1 MERDSLSE
9 RQKMKV
15 RILTAIGIAVFG
27 IPLLIFSDYVIYPIA
42 LGLLCAIAAFELM
55 RVFGVHKN
63 WFVSIPT
70 YVMTAL
76 LPIVYFLTV
85 PKNAPRE
92 EVYGYIVTLFLAVAV
107 YILYLAAVAVFSG
120 GRLPFS
126 TLALTFASVTY
137 ITFAFNALAM
147 LRYMPYGAYIYL
159 MVFIGAWTCDT
170 FAYFTGRLFGRHK
183 LAPTLS
189 PKKTVE
195 GSIGGMLFTVGGFAL
210 YGFIIECVDKNVEAN
225 YLALCL
231 IGLALS
237 VVSQIGDLFAS
248 LIKREYGVKDYS
260 RMLPGHGG
268 VMDRFDSILAVSIVL
283 LVLCYFFTPFTF
295 VF

>member
-1 MERDSLSE
+1 
-9 RQKMKV
+9 MKV

-76 LPIVYFLTV
+76 LPIVYFFTV

-92 EVYGYIVTLFLAVAV
+92 EVYGYIVPLFLAVAV

-120 GRLPFS
+120 GKLQFS
-126 TLALTFASVTY
+126 RHALTIASITY

-147 LRYMPYGAYIYL
+147 LRYMPFGSYIYL

-189 PKKTVE
+189 PKKTIE

-210 YGFIIECVDKNVEAN
+210 YGFIIESVTDNIVAN

>member
-1 MERDSLSE
+1 
-9 RQKMKV
+9 MKV

-27 IPLLIFSDYVIYPIA
+27 IPLLVFSEYIIYPIA
-42 LGLLCAIAAFELM
+42 VGLLCATSAFELM

-70 YVMTAL
+70 YLMCAL
-76 LPIVYFLTV
+76 VPFCVYLTDIRTSGDGAYS
-85 PKNAPRE
+85 KIYN
-92 EVYGYIVTLFLAVAV
+92 YIALMFTTVAV
-107 YILYLAAVAVFSG
+107 YILYLAAVSVFSG
-120 GRLPFS
+120 GKLLFS
-126 TLALTFASVTY
+126 KLAMTFASVTY
-137 ITFAFNALAM
+137 ILFAFTSLSL
-147 LRYMPYGAYIYL
+147 LRYMPHGAYIYL
-159 MVFIGAWTCDT
+159 MVFIGAWVCDS
-170 FAYFTGRLFGRHK
+170 FAYFTGRLFGKHK

-195 GSIGGMLFTVGGFAL
+195 GSVGGMLFTVGAFAL
-210 YGFIIECVDKNVEAN
+210 YGFIIECVDKNVEAD

-248 LIKREYGVKDYS
+248 LIKREFGVKDYS

-268 VMDRFDSILAVSIVL
+268 VMDRFDSILAVSTVL
-283 LVLCYFFTPFTF
+283 LILCFFFSPFTY
-295 VF
+295 VG

>member
-1 MERDSLSE
+1 
-9 RQKMKV
+9 MKV
-15 RILTAIGIAVFG
+15 RILTAIGIAIFG
-27 IPLLIFSDYVIYPIA
+27 IPLLVFSEYVIYPIA

-55 RVFGVHKN
+55 RVFDVHKN

-70 YVMTAL
+70 YVMTAT
-76 LPIVYFLTV
+76 LPCIYFVTV

-92 EVYGYIVTLFLAVAV
+92 EVYGYIVTLFLVLAI
-107 YILYLAAVAVFSG
+107 YLLYLAAVAVFSG
-120 GRLPFS
+120 GKLRFS
-126 TLALTFASVTY
+126 KLALTFASITY
-137 ITFAFNALAM
+137 ITFAFNALNL
-147 LRYMPYGAYIYL
+147 LRYMPYGSYIYL
-159 MVFIGAWTCDT
+159 MVFIGAWVCDS

-189 PKKTVE
+189 PKKTIE
-195 GSIGGMLFTVGGFAL
+195 GSIGGMLFTVGAFAL
-210 YGFIIECVDKNVEAN
+210 YGFIIECVDKNTDAN

-248 LIKREYGVKDYS
+248 LIKREFGVKDYS

-283 LVLCYFFTPFTF
+283 LVLCSFFSPFTF